1 MISTLARLKLCF
13 VILAHLPYA
22 MHSVKLQSH
31 SFIPYWKN
39 IEGRK
44 KHVEYQYI
52 RVIAVHLYFK
62 NILSSTEFSKLLN
75 FNYLLVS
82 LRPPPTKVWN
92 RKKRYITFDIHAIY
106 EDKEK
111 NCVLTSNPRFSPVIL
126 RDHGLHLSYSCVIMD
141 YIFSW
146 QRNVTSFHWPTL
158 SVIKYISY
166 NIYHSHGI

>member
-82 LRPPPTKVWN
+82 LRPPPHTKVRN

-111 NCVLTSNPRFSPVIL
+111 NCVLTSKSKIQPSNSA
-126 RDHGLHLSYSCVIMD
+126 
-141 YIFSW
+141 
-146 QRNVTSFHWPTL
+146 
-158 SVIKYISY
+158 
-166 NIYHSHGI
+166 

>member
-82 LRPPPTKVWN
+82 LRPPPPHQSAKQ
-92 RKKRYITFDIHAIY
+92 
-106 EDKEK
+106 KEK
-111 NCVLTSNPRFSPVIL
+111 I
-126 RDHGLHLSYSCVIMD
+126 
-141 YIFSW
+141 
-146 QRNVTSFHWPTL
+146 
-158 SVIKYISY
+158 Y
-166 NIYHSHGI
+166 NF

>member
-52 RVIAVHLYFK
+52 CILYLYIYSTVHLYFK

-82 LRPPPTKVWN
+82 LRPPHPPKCETE
-92 RKKRYITFDIHAIY
+92 RKDI
-106 EDKEK
+106 
-111 NCVLTSNPRFSPVIL
+111 
-126 RDHGLHLSYSCVIMD
+126 
-141 YIFSW
+141 
-146 QRNVTSFHWPTL
+146 
-158 SVIKYISY
+158 
-166 NIYHSHGI
+166 